1 MPRDEIPELVQHT
14 VASIKSR
21 HHIVTLES
29 GVMYVYDEKSGI
41 YVPQVE
47 SLLHEE
53 IEGMLQEQA
62 TDHVVKEIIHKL
74 QRTTAASIDDF
85 DRDEN
90 LIHVGNG
97 VINLTT
103 MELYPHSRT
112 HLSLRKVAA
121 NYDPD
126 AKCEHFQR
134 FLNTS
139 IEERDRIVIKQ
150 MLGFTLLNNYRYR
163 RAFILV
169 GITHTGKTTLMNTI
183 IAFLGEK
190 NVKSIS
196 LQSLCDVS
204 SYDTHDLATA
214 MANVHDDLGPEDIK
228 NFGRLKQLTGDS
240 RIRAREIYGKPFDFW
255 NKAKLIFS
263 CNEIPPAPRSDD
275 AYYGRWV
282 IIPMNRQF
290 VEGSTADDSLGDKLK
305 SPSELSGILNLAIA
319 GLKTIKA
326 EHGFSYPTDPK
337 IQKMRYMA
345 YSGDVIA
352 RFVSE
357 AVLLEPD
364 SVVTQRETYD
374 LYCRFCGLCGT
385 SPLGEISFFMK
396 LPGYLDSS
404 IHSYRPSGDN
414 RVSSF
419 RGMRIILPVRT
430 RPEGRF
436 KYLPVSLKPSDMI
449 DDLDSTIAVPVTAA
463 YD

>member
-1 MPRDEIPELVQHT
+1 VAGDNTQDLVQET
-14 VASIKSR
+14 VAAIKSHR
-21 HHIVTLES
+21 FIVTLES

-41 YVPQVE
+41 YIPQVE

-53 IEGMLQEQA
+53 IEGMLQERA

-85 DRDEN
+85 DKDEN
-90 LIHVGNG
+90 LVHVGNG
-97 VINLTT
+97 ILDTTT
-103 MELYPHSRT
+103 MELYSHNRT
-112 HLSLRKVAA
+112 HLSLRKISA

-126 AKCEHFQR
+126 AECVLFNK
-134 FLNTS
+134 FLETS
-139 IEERDRIVIKQ
+139 VEENDRVVIKQ
-150 MLGFTLLNNYRYR
+150 MLGFTLLNSYRYR

-190 NVKSIS
+190 NTKSIS

-263 CNEIPPAPRSDD
+263 CNEIPSAPRSDD

-290 VEGSTADDSLGDKLK
+290 IEGSTADDSLGDKLK
-305 SPSELSGILNLAIA
+305 SPSELSGILNMAID
-319 GLKTIKA
+319 GLKMLRTN
-326 EHGFSYPTDPK
+326 HGFSYPSEPK
-337 IQKMRYMA
+337 VQKVRYLA
-345 YSGDVIA
+345 YSGDIIA
-352 RFVSE
+352 RFVAE
-357 AVLLEPD
+357 AVVVSADD
-364 SVVTQRETYD
+364 SVEHRDVYNNYCSFCET
-374 LYCRFCGLCGT
+374 CES
-385 SPLGEISFFMK
+385 SPLNEIGFFMK
-396 LPGYLDSS
+396 LPNYLSKNIYD
-404 IHSYRPSGDN
+404 YRPSGN
-414 RVSSF
+414 GRVPSF
-419 RGMRIILPVRT
+419 HGMRIVLPART

-436 KYLPVSLKPSDMI
+436 KYAPISIRPSDMS
-449 DDLDSTIAVPVTAA
+449 DDDILDGSLVA
-463 YD
+463 